1 MTGLC
6 LDGCDRP
13 ARVRGRCRS
22 HYAMFRRRE
31 LVLGRWTSRRDSIGT
46 ARRIRALVAIGYTQ
60 AELAREI
67 GMHESWVCKLAKG
80 DRAQVNSATVTRVTE
95 VYNRLSMTP
104 GLSDRARR
112 HALRHGWPPPLAW
125 EEDEI
130 DDPAVKPHT
139 GRDTRLP
146 FTERYAEMRE
156 LGYNDLQIVGRWP
169 IQPASLMRQL
179 HRYGMT
185 PSPAL
190 VHMVTSIK
198 YQKSVA
204 S

>member
-1 MTGLC
+1 MNRC
-6 LDGCDRP
+6 PMGCGREGN
-13 ARVRGRCRS
+13 RRGMCKS
-22 HYAMFRRRE
+22 HYTSFRRRQ
-31 LVLGRWTSRRDSIGT
+31 VTLGIWKPRTDVTGTTRRL
-46 ARRIRALVAIGYTQ
+46 RALTAIGYSQ
-60 AELAREI
+60 AQIARE
-67 GMHESWVCKLAKG
+67 MNARESWVSRLINQYG
-80 DRAQVNSATVTRVTE
+80 HQVNAETVARVTE

-104 GLSDRARR
+104 GPSDRARR
-112 HALRHGWPPPLAW
+112 HAREQGWAPPLAW
-125 EEDEI
+125 DEDEI

-198 YQKSVA
+198 YQKSIA